1 MAAAGGGAAAPFMP
15 KKGWLKKKSPQGFLG
30 IFLWQSRFCIVDQTH
45 LRYYKSEP
53 GPSEQVEAS
62 GTIPLDDIEAVIGQR
77 DENEFGIKVC
87 HRRPRVGVFSVLCA
101 CW

>member
-1 MAAAGGGAAAPFMP
+1 MSAAGGGAATPFKP

-30 IFLWQSRFCIVDQTH
+30 IFIWQSRYCIVDQTH

-53 GPSEQVEAS
+53 GPTEQVEAS
-62 GTIPLDDIEAVIGQR
+62 GAIALDDIEAVIGQR

-87 HRRPRVGVFSVLCA
+87 PRRPLLACSV